1 MMNTRRQFLRALGL
15 AITCV
20 PFKGLL
26 ANSTSFSAIQD
37 FAQYAGNSNF
47 RYIYGREDYKIS
59 FHEFLTNVFNLF
71 PEDDLHKL
79 IGEASKEFENDEEI
93 YTHLQNNI
101 ETIQPFLAAFT
112 YAIPALKKQ
121 KRVMAQQTHSLL
133 PNKKRY
139 DGYLEVG
146 STGRYLDSLEEVLN
160 IKGDVFYLSEKA
172 PTYSFEDMIDRG
184 QVFKGGEY
192 ISLNN
197 YSSNLSQNIPEN
209 SIELATVYI
218 GFHHIPLE
226 LREEFISSI
235 RDVMKPG
242 ASLILRDH
250 NAHNEKMYKIVA
262 LAHDVFNMGT
272 NETWDYNLNELRNF
286 YSLETLDQ
294 MLQEYG
300 FKSRGEQIYQ
310 EGDPTLNALMHYK
323 KV

>member
-1 MMNTRRQFLRALGL
+1 MVNTRRQFLRALGL
-15 AITCV
+15 AMTCV
-20 PFKGLL
+20 PFKALL
-26 ANSTSFSAIQD
+26 AKSSTLATRQD
-37 FAQYAGNSNF
+37 FGDSNF
-47 RYIYGREDYKIS
+47 RYIYGREDYKFH
-59 FHEFLTNVFNLF
+59 FHEFLTNVFHLF
-71 PEDDLHKL
+71 PEDDLHQL
-79 IGEASKEFENDEEI
+79 ISEASDKFNSDEEI
-93 YTHLQNNI
+93 YKYLQGNM

-121 KRVMAQQTHSLL
+121 KRVMARQTHSLL
-133 PNKKRY
+133 PEKRHY

-146 STGRYLDSLEEVLN
+146 STGRYLDSLEDVLN

-184 QVFKGGEY
+184 QVFKGGEF

-197 YSSNLSQNIPEN
+197 YVSNLTQTVPKN

-218 GFHHIPLE
+218 GFHHVPVE
-226 LREEFISSI
+226 LREEFITSI
-235 RDVMKPG
+235 HDVMKPG

-250 NAHNEKMYKIVA
+250 NAHDEKMHKMVA

-272 NETWDYNLNELRNF
+272 NETWNYNSQELRNF
-286 YSLETLDQ
+286 YSLETLDK
-294 MLQEYG
+294 MLQNYG
-300 FKSRGEQIYQ
+300 FRSRGEQIYQ